1 MNVVVMLVA
10 INAAWVLGTAVAGK
24 PLVFNFLFNLITP
37 IICAFAVWGDEKQN
51 AKQAARLKRL

>member
-1 MNVVVMLVA
+1 MFFVMLVA

-37 IICAFAVWGDEKQN
+37 IICAFAVWGDEKHK
-51 AKQAARLKRL
+51 AKEAARMKKL